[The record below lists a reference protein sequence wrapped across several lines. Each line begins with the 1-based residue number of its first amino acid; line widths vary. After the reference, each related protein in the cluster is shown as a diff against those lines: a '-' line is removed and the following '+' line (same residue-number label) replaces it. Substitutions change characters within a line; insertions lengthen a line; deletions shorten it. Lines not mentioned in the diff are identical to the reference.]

1 MPLLSFSPAEL
12 LALKA
17 IVCAWVDEGF
27 TTPPYAAE
35 VYALFAKLGI
45 TQADLTQN
53 YDITPPLPP
62 VEATKVTR

>member
-35 VYALFAKLGI
+35 VYALFEKLEI
-45 TQADLTQN
+45 APTDVTQ
-53 YDITPPLPP
+53 YDIRPPN
-62 VEATKVTR
+62 EATKV